1 MIGMEAYHMRRSEL
15 AMKSE
20 AEMLEVIRG
29 QSYLTLAMCKDDKP
43 YMVTLNY
50 AFDPRQNCFYFHC
63 ARGGRKIDTLSANPF
78 VCGQV
83 IEDLGYVEGECEYG
97 YRSVMFE
104 GRVTFLDDLS
114 ERRRALEAMIESYEH
129 HPEKAKKQLIQQSSL
144 EKVCIGRIQVLSMSG
159 KESLPKK
166 K

>member
-1 MIGMEAYHMRRSEL
+1 MDAYHMRRAEL
-15 AMKSE
+15 AMESE
-20 AEMLEVIRG
+20 DEMLKVLRG
-29 QSYLTLAMCKDDKP
+29 QRYLTLAMCNDDKP
-43 YMVTLNY
+43 YLVTLNY
-50 AFDPRQNCFYFHC
+50 AFDQPLKCFYFHC
-63 ARGGRKIDTLSANPF
+63 ARGGRKIDILSANPF
-78 VCGQV
+78 VWGQV
-83 IEDLGYVEGECEYG
+83 VEDLGYIEGECEYG

-114 ERRRALEAMIESYEH
+114 EKRKALEAMIETYEH
-129 HPEKAKKQLIQQSSL
+129 DAEKAKKQMIEQSSL